1 MCLKRTLEFALNYK
15 FSDLKVVFHLWWKSN
30 VFRNLLMNVYLRC
43 TLDSNERKSWIKHL
57 MSLIIWSSTRKNS
70 TWAFLPLPL
79 YLPLGFVIFFYPL
92 SYLSEIEFELFYLN
106 REDHLINTITD
117 YPKVLFRLNQES
129 MSIFMTFFRK
139 SKNAEHVR
147 RLLSAEGIVY
157 N

>member
-1 MCLKRTLEFALNYK
+1 MYSRFKRKKE
-15 FSDLKVVFHLWWKSN
+15 
-30 VFRNLLMNVYLRC
+30 
-43 TLDSNERKSWIKHL
+43 LDKAFDVLDYMIKH
-57 MSLIIWSSTRKNS
+57 KKE
-70 TWAFLPLPL
+70 F
-79 YLPLGFVIFFYPL
+79 YLKHLKQ
-92 SYLSEIEFELFYLN
+92 EIEFELFYLN